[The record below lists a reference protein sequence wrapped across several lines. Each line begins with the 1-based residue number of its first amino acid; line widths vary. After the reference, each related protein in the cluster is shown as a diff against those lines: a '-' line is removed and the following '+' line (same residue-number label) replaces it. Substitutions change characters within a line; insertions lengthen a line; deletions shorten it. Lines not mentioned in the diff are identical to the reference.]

1 METSQSL
8 KLVLNDKEI
17 IAYLIDVFCKNRKV
31 YNFSICNF
39 SLSEGFAKHQK
50 AVIQYEKSSNPKRWN
65 SDKTLH
71 STTKQ
76 LKKSVEADLE
86 NWLRSV
92 EETLQKRKE
101 KYETFIK
108 NNLEVVINKLGEE
121 KIFEHY
127 AASKSENFVKSI
139 GLQLSN
145 NYNFVRRKKFVDYNH
160 NCLIRNTVGNEDLLL
175 EKISKNLS
183 FWFIDSGYT
192 NFLETNKKWHRLVC
206 NHLHH
211 SDFLDVPCDRLGNF
225 KVFPKPWRS
234 AGEKI
239 LVIEP
244 GPFSANIFNVDIKSW
259 RYKIEEEIRQ
269 YSSRPIVFREKVA
282 KKTRTSLYQHL
293 LDEDYYCVINI
304 NSNAATESVWA
315 GIPVITLDKHITNP
329 ISTDKISNINNLR
342 KPNIASWLA
351 MLSYSQFTFDELI
364 DGKAVKLIRRYHYG

>member
-39 SLSEGFAKHQK
+39 SLSVEFAKYQK

-65 SDKTLH
+65 SGKTLH
-71 STTKQ
+71 NTTKQ
-76 LKKSVEADLE
+76 LKKSVEAELQ
-86 NWLRSV
+86 NWLCSV
-92 EETLQKRKE
+92 EEILQKRKE

-108 NNLEVVINKLGEE
+108 NNIEKVINKLGEE

-127 AASKSENFVKSI
+127 AVSKSENFVKSI

-145 NYNFVRRKKFVDYNH
+145 NYNFVRRKTFVDYNH

-234 AGEKI
+234 SGEKI